1 MFKFFSSI
9 ASIFTT
15 VVNFIINLVQLLL
28 GLIGLIVD
36 AFGFLVRI
44 VAELPPFLLPFALG
58 FVSLAI
64 LFQVINKGS

>member
-15 VVNFIINLVQLLL
+15 IVDFVVNLVQMLL
-28 GLIGLIVD
+28 GLISLIVN
-36 AFGFLVRI
+36 AFAFLVRI